1 MNNIQRVI
9 TRFAPSPTG
18 NLHIGGARTAL
29 FNWLFSKNQK
39 GKFLLRIEDTDI
51 LRSKDE
57 YYEQIISTLNWL
69 EINWDEEPYIQSKN
83 IESHINVANTLLKN
97 GYAYKC
103 YCTEKELEEEKKLC
117 LTKKIP
123 YTYSK
128 KCRNILEEDNKKSF
142 VVRFKSKTEGKTVL
156 RDLVQGDVE
165 INNNTIEDFV
175 ILRKDNKPTYN
186 LSAAVDDYQMKIS
199 HVIRG
204 DDHKINA
211 FKQIQIFESMK
222 WKIPDYAH
230 IPLIHSIE
238 GKKLSKRDDA
248 STVEDY
254 KKLGILPEALRNYLL
269 RLGWSYKD
277 KEIFSVKE
285 SIELFNLKNIGKSP
299 SKLDF
304 ERIKSMNEYYIKSTK
319 DEILLEKLI
328 HYSELYKEKIPKQF
342 HETIKINLS
351 FLKNK
356 SKSLEDIYNNSKY
369 IFSYELNEN
378 QIQKIDKSKLTIIKY
393 IYSLIKKDK
402 NLSKDYLKSIFDK
415 IIETEK
421 INFKD
426 LGQPLRIILTGSEY
440 GPAIYDIAN
449 SLGLDEFLKRLE
461 LFFSKM
467 DKNIKN

>member
-1 MNNIQRVI
+1 MNTIPKVI

-29 FNWLFSKNQK
+29 FNWLFSKNQN
-39 GKFLLRIEDTDI
+39 GKFLLRIEDTDVQ
-51 LRSKDE
+51 RSKNE
-57 YYEQIISTLNWL
+57 YYEQIISTLKWL

-83 IESHINVANTLLKN
+83 IENHINVANILLKN
-97 GYAYKC
+97 GHAYKC
-103 YCTEKELEEEKKLC
+103 YCTEKELEEEKKLY
-117 LTKKIP
+117 LEKKIP

-128 KCRNILEEDNKKSF
+128 KCRNILEEVSNKPF
-142 VVRFKSKTEGKTVL
+142 VIRFKSKIEGKTIL
-156 RDLVQGDVE
+156 KDLVQGDVE

-186 LSAAVDDYQMKIS
+186 LSAAVDDHQMKIS

-211 FKQIQIFESMK
+211 FKQIQIFERME
-222 WKIPDYAH
+222 WKIPEYAH
-230 IPLIHSIE
+230 IPLIHSKE

-254 KKLGILPEALRNYLL
+254 KKIGILPEALRNYLL

-277 KEIFSVKE
+277 KEIFSEEE
-285 SIELFNLKNIGKSP
+285 SIKFFNLKNIGKSP

-304 ERIKSMNEYYIKSTK
+304 ERIKSINEFYIKSIK

-328 HYSELYKEKIPKQF
+328 RYSDLYKEKIPKKF
-342 HETIKINLS
+342 HETIRINLS

-369 IFSYELNEN
+369 IFSYELKED
-378 QIQKIDKSKLTIIKY
+378 QIQKIDKSKLTIIKN
-393 IYSLIKKDK
+393 IYFLIQKEK
-402 NLSKDYLKSIFDK
+402 NISKDYLKNIFDK

-440 GPAIYDIAN
+440 GPAIYDIAS
-449 SLGLDEFLKRLE
+449 SLGLNEFLNRLE
-461 LFFSKM
+461 LFFSKI

>member
-1 MNNIQRVI
+1 
-9 TRFAPSPTG
+9 
-18 NLHIGGARTAL
+18 
-29 FNWLFSKNQK
+29 
-39 GKFLLRIEDTDI
+39 
-51 LRSKDE
+51 
-57 YYEQIISTLNWL
+57 
-69 EINWDEEPYIQSKN
+69 
-83 IESHINVANTLLKN
+83 
-97 GYAYKC
+97 
-103 YCTEKELEEEKKLC
+103 
-117 LTKKIP
+117 
-123 YTYSK
+123 
-128 KCRNILEEDNKKSF
+128 
-142 VVRFKSKTEGKTVL
+142 
-156 RDLVQGDVE
+156 
-165 INNNTIEDFV
+165 
-175 ILRKDNKPTYN
+175 
-186 LSAAVDDYQMKIS
+186 MKIS

-222 WKIPDYAH
+222 WKIPEYAH
-230 IPLIHSIE
+230 IPLIHSKE

-254 KKLGILPEALRNYLL
+254 KKIGILPEALRNYLL

-277 KEIFSVKE
+277 KEIFSEKE
-285 SIELFNLKNIGKSP
+285 SIEFFNLKNIGKSP

-304 ERIKSMNEYYIKSTK
+304 DRIKSMNEFYIKSTA
-319 DEILLEKLI
+319 DENLLKKLV
-328 HYSELYKEKIPKQF
+328 YYAELYKEKIPKQF

-369 IFSYELNEN
+369 IFSYELKEE
-378 QIQKIDKSKLTIIKY
+378 QIQKIDKSKLNIIKN
-393 IYSLIKKDK
+393 IYSLVKKE
-402 NLSKDYLKSIFDK
+402 NNISKDYLKNIFDK

-449 SLGLDEFLKRLE
+449 SLGLDEFVNRLE
-461 LFFSKM
+461 LFITKI